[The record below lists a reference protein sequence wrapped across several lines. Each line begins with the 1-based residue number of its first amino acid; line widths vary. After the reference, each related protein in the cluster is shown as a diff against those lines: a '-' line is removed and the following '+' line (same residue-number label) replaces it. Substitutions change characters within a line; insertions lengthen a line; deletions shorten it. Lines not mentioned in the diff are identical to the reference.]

1 MLENRFISEVCDCAA
16 ATGSNTE
23 LRSGK
28 YDKGKKK
35 RSYDTHLGQQ
45 VTTVSVTEPAMFIL
59 LQADVYPRGQM
70 PGE

>member
-1 MLENRFISEVCDCAA
+1 MRQPRGAIQSCVVENMTKE
-16 ATGSNTE
+16 
-23 LRSGK
+23 
-28 YDKGKKK
+28 KKK